1 MKNLITYDNFLNED
15 DFNNLINLKIDNVEE
30 TSTKVYHNSI
40 SNDGVIDNSL
50 ISTEL
55 LEKLHSN
62 YHQKAVK
69 ILENIAPEKVN
80 LYDYSEF
87 MIIKSG
93 KNYKF
98 PIHDDTPNKLLSGVI
113 YLYPE
118 KNTGT
123 LFYSDKK
130 GSEKEIIDWKPN
142 RAVFFSRV
150 ERKTWHSFE
159 GDGKSDRIVLVYN
172 LIAKDLRK
180 VFKVEGTNFLIG
192 YLRYKLNPY
201 IYRFFKKTI

>member
-1 MKNLITYDNFLNED
+1 MKNLITYDNFLNEN
-15 DFNNLINLKIDNVEE
+15 DFNNLINLKIESVEE

-50 ISTEL
+50 ISAGL

-62 YHQKAVK
+62 YHQKALK
-69 ILENIAPEKVN
+69 ILNDIAPEKVN

-142 RAVFFSRV
+142 RAVFFTSR
-150 ERKTWHSFE
+150 K
-159 GDGKSDRIVLVYN
+159 KN
-172 LIAKDLRK
+172 LAL
-180 VFKVEGTNFLIG
+180 F
-192 YLRYKLNPY
+192 
-201 IYRFFKKTI
+201 

>member
-1 MKNLITYDNFLNED
+1 MKNIITYDNFLNEN
-15 DFNNLINLKIDNVEE
+15 DFNNLINLKIDSVEE

-50 ISTEL
+50 ISAEL

-62 YHQKAVK
+62 YHQKALK
-69 ILENIAPEKVN
+69 ILNEIAPEKVN

-180 VFKVEGTNFLIG
+180 VFEVEGTNFLIG

>member
-1 MKNLITYDNFLNED
+1 
-15 DFNNLINLKIDNVEE
+15 
-30 TSTKVYHNSI
+30 
-40 SNDGVIDNSL
+40 
-50 ISTEL
+50 
-55 LEKLHSN
+55 
-62 YHQKAVK
+62 
-69 ILENIAPEKVN
+69 
-80 LYDYSEF
+80 

-142 RAVFFSRV
+142 RAVFFTSRK
-150 ERKTWHSFE
+150 EK
-159 GDGKSDRIVLVYN
+159 L
-172 LIAKDLRK
+172 
-180 VFKVEGTNFLIG
+180 GTLLKETENQIELFLS
-192 YLRYKLNPY
+192 
-201 IYRFFKKTI
+201 TI

>member
-1 MKNLITYDNFLNED
+1 MKNLITYDNFLNEN
-15 DFNNLINLKIDNVEE
+15 DFNNLINLKIESVEE

-118 KNTGT
+118 KNIGT

>member
-1 MKNLITYDNFLNED
+1 MKNLITYDNFLNEN
-15 DFNNLINLKIDNVEE
+15 DFNNLINLKIESVEE

-50 ISTEL
+50 ISAEL

-62 YHQKAVK
+62 YHQKALK
-69 ILENIAPEKVN
+69 ILNEIAPEKVN

>member
-1 MKNLITYDNFLNED
+1 MKNLITYDNFLNEN
-15 DFNNLINLKIDNVEE
+15 DFNNLINLKIESVEE

-50 ISTEL
+50 ISAEL

-62 YHQKAVK
+62 YHQKALK
-69 ILENIAPEKVN
+69 ILNDIAPEKVN

>member
-118 KNTGT
+118 KNIGT

>member
-1 MKNLITYDNFLNED
+1 MKNLITYDNFLNEN

-50 ISTEL
+50 ISAGL

-62 YHQKAVK
+62 YHQKALK
-69 ILENIAPEKVN
+69 ILNDIAPEKVN

-180 VFKVEGTNFLIG
+180 VFEVEGTNFLIG
-192 YLRYKLNPY
+192 YLRFKLNPY

>member
-1 MKNLITYDNFLNED
+1 
-15 DFNNLINLKIDNVEE
+15 
-30 TSTKVYHNSI
+30 
-40 SNDGVIDNSL
+40 
-50 ISTEL
+50 
-55 LEKLHSN
+55 
-62 YHQKAVK
+62 
-69 ILENIAPEKVN
+69 
-80 LYDYSEF
+80 

-172 LIAKDLRK
+172 LVAKDLRK

-192 YLRYKLNPY
+192 KTPYKKHPQFPDMSN
-201 IYRFFKKTI
+201 IYTPIKELDKIVVHTVGLERFFNFKRKKDW

>member
-1 MKNLITYDNFLNED
+1 MKNLITYDNFLNEN
-15 DFNNLINLKIDNVEE
+15 DFNNLINLKIDSVEE

-40 SNDGVIDNSL
+40 SDDGVIDNSL
-50 ISTEL
+50 ISAEL

-62 YHQKAVK
+62 YHQKALK
-69 ILENIAPEKVN
+69 ILNDIAPEKVN

-130 GSEKEIIDWKPN
+130 GSEKKIIDWKPN

-172 LIAKDLRK
+172 LVAKDLRK
-180 VFKVEGTNFLIG
+180 VFQVEGTNFLIG

>member
-1 MKNLITYDNFLNED
+1 MKNLITYDNFLNEN
-15 DFNNLINLKIDNVEE
+15 DFNNLLNLKIDSVEE

-50 ISTEL
+50 ISAGL

-62 YHQKAVK
+62 YHQKALK
-69 ILENIAPEKVN
+69 ILNDIAPEKVN

-172 LIAKDLRK
+172 LVSKDLRK

>member
-62 YHQKAVK
+62 YHQKALK
-69 ILENIAPEKVN
+69 ILNEIAPEKVN

>member
-62 YHQKAVK
+62 YHQKALK
-69 ILENIAPEKVN
+69 ILNEIAPEKVN

-118 KNTGT
+118 KNIGT

>member
-1 MKNLITYDNFLNED
+1 MKNLITYDNFLNEN
-15 DFNNLINLKIDNVEE
+15 DFNNLINLKIDSVEE

-50 ISTEL
+50 ISAEL

-62 YHQKAVK
+62 YHQKALK
-69 ILENIAPEKVN
+69 ILNEIAPEKVN

-98 PIHDDTPNKLLSGVI
+98 PIHDDTPIKLLSGVI

-172 LIAKDLRK
+172 LVAKDLRK

>member
-1 MKNLITYDNFLNED
+1 MKNLITYDNFLNEN
-15 DFNNLINLKIDNVEE
+15 DFNKLVNLNIDNVEE

-50 ISTEL
+50 INAEL

-62 YHQKAVK
+62 YHQKALK
-69 ILENIAPEKVN
+69 SLKDIAPEKLN

-172 LIAKDLRK
+172 LVAKDLRK

>member
-1 MKNLITYDNFLNED
+1 MKNLVTYDNFLTNED
-15 DFNNLINLKIDNVEE
+15 FNKLTSLKIDNVKE

-40 SNDGVIDNSL
+40 SSNGVINNSL
-50 ISTEL
+50 IDNEL
-55 LEKLHSN
+55 LKKLHSN
-62 YHQKAVK
+62 YHSKAIE
-69 ILENIAPEKVN
+69 ILKNIAPKKVD

-130 GSEKEIIDWKPN
+130 GSDRELIDWKPN
-142 RAVFFSRV
+142 RAVFFSRI

-172 LIAKDLRK
+172 LVAKNLKK
-180 VFKVEGTNFLIG
+180 VFKVEGTNFIIG

-201 IYRFFKKTI
+201 IYRIFKKTI